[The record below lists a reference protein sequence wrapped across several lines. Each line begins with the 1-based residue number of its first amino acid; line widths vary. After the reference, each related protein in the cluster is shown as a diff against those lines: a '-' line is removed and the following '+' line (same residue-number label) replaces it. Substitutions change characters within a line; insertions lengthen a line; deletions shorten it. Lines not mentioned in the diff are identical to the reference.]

1 LNGTYLW
8 TVECYDN
15 TTMRNYGTTNNR
27 TVNVDLDAPEP
38 YIQTQSGLWFN
49 YNTPSIAFNI
59 TDNMD
64 SVLNY
69 TFYANSSLN
78 RQGTINNASPL
89 SVNLLPLAD
98 GIYVLTLEALDEAY
112 NKKNSTP
119 INIFVDTTKPLIV
132 LANPENGNSTIDTNI
147 FFSFTA
153 YDNLAQSMLCNLTVD
168 RTVRQNFNITPGF
181 SNFTY
186 LVMTAGIHFWNVTC
200 IDTAGNFNTSQTW
213 NFTIPLPDLTLA
225 SSDIKFNT
233 TLVEEGKN
241 ITINATI
248 YNLGETDAQNVL
260 IQFFEGNYNLS
271 KQINGNFTYNF
282 TAGSN
287 ITINVTW
294 QVTGVGTFDIYV
306 VVDPPISSGGNIV
319 EINESNNY
327 AFNRI
332 EVGSYSIIYGNL
344 TGLLNIR
351 DLSNR
356 TLYQWNVTDYN
367 GTKIYAVDFDSNV
380 NWARLQAISRD
391 TSNGFVANDFRDI
404 DLALRM
410 ENNTDS
416 VNATWTLN
424 NNPRLTN
431 SYIVYLRPIS
441 NVPVVNSTNTSNF
454 LTGILW
460 DTGDG
465 NTQYNGTQD
474 LVFMTTVN
482 INQQGK
488 FGIYDYEL
496 KIPANLRI
504 YKNPNLVTVAL
515 YTELP

>member
-1 LNGTYLW
+1 
-8 TVECYDN
+8 
-15 TTMRNYGTTNNR
+15 
-27 TVNVDLDAPEP
+27 
-38 YIQTQSGLWFN
+38 
-49 YNTPSIAFNI
+49 
-59 TDNMD
+59 
-64 SVLNY
+64 
-69 TFYANSSLN
+69 
-78 RQGTINNASPL
+78 
-89 SVNLLPLAD
+89 
-98 GIYVLTLEALDEAY
+98 
-112 NKKNSTP
+112 
-119 INIFVDTTKPLIV
+119 
-132 LANPENGNSTIDTNI
+132 
-147 FFSFTA
+147 
-153 YDNLAQSMLCNLTVD
+153 MLCNLTVD
-168 RTVRQNFNITPGF
+168 RIVRQNFNVTPGF

-186 LVMTAGIHFWNVTC
+186 IVMNSGTHFWNVTC
-200 IDTAGNFNTSQTW
+200 IDTAGNINTSQTW
-213 NFTIPLPDLTLA
+213 NFTIPLPDLTVTSA
-225 SSDIKFNT
+225 DIMFNT

-248 YNLGETDAQNVL
+248 YNIGETDAQNVL

-271 KQINGNFTYNF
+271 RQINGNFTYNF

-287 ITINVTW
+287 ITLNVTW
-294 QVTGVGTFDIYV
+294 QVSGVGTFDIYV
-306 VVDPPISSGGNIV
+306 VVDPPIASGGNIV

-332 EVGSYSIIYGNL
+332 EVGSYSIVYGNL

-351 DLSNR
+351 DLTNR

-367 GTKIYAVDFDSNV
+367 STKIYAVDFDSNV

-391 TSNGFVANDFRDI
+391 TSNGFVVNDFRDI

-431 SYIVYLRPIS
+431 DYSVYLRPLS

-482 INQQGK
+482 VNQQGK